1 MFIYFRN
8 LFFVVIL
15 AIASFN
21 CNADEPLTFDFGS
34 IQTSDA
40 LQLIADY
47 ANRNIVVADDVSG
60 TLTLRMKDVSWEQAL
75 DYVVMR
81 KQLHQFES
89 DGVIFVSR
97 RQDYFS
103 GDENS
108 QVGSPG
114 ALSSQ
119 KKKVIYPMTLHKVR
133 YVTAAEAIKGFPL
146 TQGDDGVETL
156 QPNDQANV
164 IVARLAPERAAELRQ
179 YLAMVDVIRR
189 QVMIEARIVEV
200 DTSYTKS
207 LGVNWR
213 GSVGIGDVTAV
224 VNSQLSSI
232 TNAVS
237 SGGLTFV
244 SGGNLLDAR
253 LAAMETQG
261 KGKIISQPRVYT
273 ADREQARIG
282 RGTEVPYQQSAG
294 DGATSVAFKEA
305 SLALDVTPVIDD
317 TGALLNIKL
326 SKDEPDYASAL
337 DGVPPIKT
345 ASVTSRVRLKM
356 GETVALGGV
365 YSNAYGDQIK
375 RVPGLSRLPWIG
387 RWFQYRSHSDSDS
400 ELILFLTIREA

>member
-1 MFIYFRN
+1 MTN
-8 LFFVVIL
+8 LKSIFFAAFVFL
-15 AIASFN
+15 LSFN
-21 CNADEPLTFDFGS
+21 TYADEPLTFDFGS

-47 ANRNIVVADDVSG
+47 ANKNIVVADDVSG
-60 TLTLRMKDVSWEQAL
+60 AISLRMKDVTWEQAL
-75 DYVVMR
+75 DYVVLR

-97 RQDYFS
+97 NKDYFS
-103 GDENS
+103 GDETA
-108 QVGSPG
+108 QGYGSGGSHSP
-114 ALSSQ
+114 
-119 KKKVIYPMTLHKVR
+119 KKKVVYPMSLHKVR
-133 YVTAAEAIKGFPL
+133 YITAAEAIKGFPL
-146 TQGDDGVETL
+146 AQGDDGVETL
-156 QPNDQANV
+156 QLNEQANV
-164 IVARLAPERAAELRQ
+164 IVARLAPERVAELRQ
-179 YLAMVDVIRR
+179 YLSMIDVIRR

-213 GSVGIGDVTAV
+213 GSIGIGDVTAA
-224 VNSQLSSI
+224 VNSQLSAIS
-232 TNAVS
+232 NAVS
-237 SGGLTFV
+237 TGGLTFV

-253 LAAMETQG
+253 LAAMEAHG

-294 DGATSVAFKEA
+294 DGATSVSFKEA

-317 TGALLNIKL
+317 TGAFLSIKL
-326 SKDEPDYASAL
+326 SKDEPDYASAV

-387 RWFQYRSHSDSDS
+387 SWFQYRSHSDTNS